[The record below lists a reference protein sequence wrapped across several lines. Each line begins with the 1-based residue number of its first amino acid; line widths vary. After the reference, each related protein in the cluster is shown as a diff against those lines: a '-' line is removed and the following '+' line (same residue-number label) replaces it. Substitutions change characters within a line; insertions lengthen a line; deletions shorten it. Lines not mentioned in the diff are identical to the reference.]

1 MNENKIPVVAVVGP
15 TASGKTRLAIDICK
29 KLHGEVISCDSMQLY
44 KQLSIGTA
52 KATPQE
58 QAEVKHHLIDLIEPH
73 EEFSVAE
80 YANLTHRKIKNL
92 NSQGILPVLAGG
104 TGLYLRTVLQ
114 NIEFTEQQKDQ
125 VYCEELVE
133 LANQRGN
140 EYVHKML
147 EDIDPVAA
155 ANIHFNNLVRV
166 VRALE
171 VYHTTGVTMSEQQ
184 RRSVLNDT
192 PYDSITIGI
201 TYRNRNTLY
210 DRINKR
216 VDIMVEQGLL
226 EEARMALSMPL
237 SKTAS
242 NAIGYKEL
250 KPYFDGVQTLEQS
263 LNNLKQSSR
272 NYAKRQLTWFKKEE
286 GLQWFYVDDY
296 DSYDILLDSVIN
308 TITKHFK
315 MDTN

>member
-1 MNENKIPVVAVVGP
+1 M
-15 TASGKTRLAIDICK
+15 
-29 KLHGEVISCDSMQLY
+29 Y
-44 KQLSIGTA
+44 KRQ
-52 KATPQE
+52 
-58 QAEVKHHLIDLIEPH
+58 
-73 EEFSVAE
+73 
-80 YANLTHRKIKNL
+80 
-92 NSQGILPVLAGG
+92 
-104 TGLYLRTVLQ
+104 
-114 NIEFTEQQKDQ
+114 
-125 VYCEELVE
+125 
-133 LANQRGN
+133 
-140 EYVHKML
+140 
-147 EDIDPVAA
+147 DIDPVAA

-263 LNNLKQSSR
+263 LNNLDV
-272 NYAKRQLTWFKKEE
+272 YKRQ
-286 GLQWFYVDDY
+286 GLCWY
-296 DSYDILLDSVIN
+296 N
-308 TITKHFK
+308 NACITRRYR
-315 MDTN
+315 